1 MATHTLPQQQAKFT
15 GLVDFLPASH
25 AVPAGKVREIY
36 EKSKHRVYS
45 LAFWMTDNELEAEE
59 LCANVFGRAFSATN
73 EPSLEMIDRA
83 LVNELRESRPIGT
96 LTLSCTEAKEVC
108 QIRAN
113 TKRVHLERA
122 VVQLPA
128 TERLIFLLHD
138 VVQRDHTSISI
149 GRLLGL
155 SESESRHGLHQA
167 RLRMRELLA
176 AMI

>member
-1 MATHTLPQQQAKFT
+1 MATHTLSQQQAKLT
-15 GLVDFLPASH
+15 GFVDFLPALH
-25 AVPAGKVREIY
+25 AVPAGKAKEIY
-36 EKSKHRVYS
+36 EKNKHRVYS

-59 LCANVFGRAFSATN
+59 LCANVFGRAFWAAN

-83 LVNELRESRPIGT
+83 LVNELRASRPIGT
-96 LTLSCTEAKEVC
+96 LTLSCTEVKEVC
-108 QIRAN
+108 QIRVN

-122 VVQLPA
+122 VVQLPV

-138 VVQRDHTSISI
+138 VVQHDHASIT
-149 GRLLGL
+149 RLLGL
-155 SESESRHGLHQA
+155 SEYESCHGLHQA